1 MKELKDTTEFNQLS
15 LEFLNDPFEDINV
28 ESSVTTIK
36 ITGEPHE
43 VTEEV
48 DGEMQTFKCFPVEEI
63 SRETKKCYDFK
74 EPLSD
79 KEIEVIANIQTNLVS
94 NYMNNK

>member
-1 MKELKDTTEFNQLS
+1 MKELKDTTKFNQLS

-43 VTEEV
+43 VIEEV

-63 SRETKKCYDFK
+63 TSETKKYYDFK
-74 EPLSD
+74 EPLSE
-79 KEIEVIANIQTNLVS
+79 KEIEVIANIQTQLIED
-94 NYMNNK
+94 YYNNK